1 MHLSQ
6 LEDEKSRRE
15 AHIQTIFDQLDVLWK
30 RLGISDGDIDEFIEL
45 NRGSTLQAIRAY
57 ENELEHMQQIKREKM
72 SVFIKSAREEIEK
85 LWEDL
90 IYGDVEREAFTAFR
104 DGENRLVDRFI
115 IIIDPGIGEHTED
128 LLTIHEEQ
136 IAKLKEERK
145 TKANILVAVRKYFQ
159 ILEEQKELEVRIDPP
174 SHALLIWL
182 LGFFQ

>member
-1 MHLSQ
+1 MHLLQ

-30 RLGISDGDIDEFIEL
+30 RLGISDQDIDEFVEL
-45 NRGSTLQAIRAY
+45 NRGSTLQTIQAY
-57 ENELEHMQQIKREKM
+57 EDELEHMQQIKREKM
-72 SVFIKSAREEIEK
+72 SIFIKSAREEVEK

-90 IYGDVEREAFTAFR
+90 IYGDVEREAFTAFH
-104 DGENRLVDRFI
+104 DGEHGLVKGFT
-115 IIIDPGIGEHTED
+115 IIDPRVGEHTED

-145 TKANILVAVRKYFQ
+145 TKATILVATRKYFQ

-174 SHALLIWL
+174 SSHALLIWL
-182 LGFFQ
+182 LGFCQ